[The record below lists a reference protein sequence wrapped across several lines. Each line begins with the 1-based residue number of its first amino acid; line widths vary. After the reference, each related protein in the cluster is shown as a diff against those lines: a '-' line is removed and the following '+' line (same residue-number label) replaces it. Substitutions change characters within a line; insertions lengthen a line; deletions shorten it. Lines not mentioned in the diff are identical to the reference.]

1 MKKSL
6 KTLLPILLLT
16 GLLFGLSMTA
26 SAADS
31 GKRGDWINS
40 PNGWW
45 FQCTDG
51 TYPKNGLYEVNGT
64 AYAFDANGY
73 MVTGW
78 HFFSDYWFYF
88 KDSGAMQTGWFWD
101 KASNAWYYLDPQYG
115 YMYSDGVRYINGTRY
130 AFTPSGQMVTG
141 WYYETWYS
149 ESARQQSATGVSS
162 MQTAP
167 LTTAGSGT
175 MLPMPGIIYPTTK
188 CSADCT
194 RSTDIFST
202 LTAPGAWQPDGR
214 TPIPDSGITLQEPA
228 LRILAGSGMKLSIP
242 GITWIR
248 PTLTCIQTELTI
260 SMAHSIHLT
269 IPAHGSSKDP
279 DKRNGKS
286 RFQVISRFSHSAFF
300 IL

>member
-88 KDSGAMQTGWFWD
+88 KDSGAMQKGWVWD

-149 ESARQQSATGVSS
+149 ESAQATVGDWCFFNADGTAYNGWLWDDASNAWYYLSHNKMLRGLYEIDGYIFYFDGSGRMATGW
-162 MQTAP
+162 TY
-167 LTTAGSGT
+167 TDTGFWYHFTGT
-175 MLPMPGIIYPTTK
+175 GAADLGWIWDETFYSWYYLDPTNAYLYTNGTYNI
-188 CSADCT
+188 DG
-194 RSTDIFST
+194 T
-202 LTAPGAWQPDGR
+202 LYTFDHTGAW
-214 TPIPDSGITLQEPA
+214 
-228 LRILAGSGMKLSIP
+228 
-242 GITWIR
+242 
-248 PTLTCIQTELTI
+248 IQ
-260 SMAHSIHLT
+260 
-269 IPAHGSSKDP
+269 
-279 DKRNGKS
+279 
-286 RFQVISRFSHSAFF
+286 
-300 IL
+300 

>member
-149 ESARQQSATGVSS
+149 ESAQATVGDWCFFNADG
-162 MQTAP
+162 TAYNGW
-167 LTTAGSGT
+167 LWDDASNAWYYLSG
-175 MLPMPGIIYPTTK
+175 PMSRK
-188 CSADCT
+188 
-194 RSTDIFST
+194 ST
-202 LTAPGAWQPDGR
+202 
-214 TPIPDSGITLQEPA
+214 
-228 LRILAGSGMKLSIP
+228 
-242 GITWIR
+242 
-248 PTLTCIQTELTI
+248 
-260 SMAHSIHLT
+260 
-269 IPAHGSSKDP
+269 
-279 DKRNGKS
+279 N
-286 RFQVISRFSHSAFF
+286 
-300 IL
+300 

>member
-6 KTLLPILLLT
+6 KALLPILLLT

-31 GKRGDWINS
+31 GKRGDWVNS

-51 TYPKNGLYEVNGT
+51 TYPKNGLYEVDGT

-141 WYYETWYS
+141 WYYETWYRAIRLPSAHPHNSTSRRLQPAIRISDFPFRHPASHSGSPSDFHPQILSHERSPFPACTLTRS
-149 ESARQQSATGVSS
+149 EIVPFSFSCFHLMFFQIYHLSVYSLRQFLTSS
-162 MQTAP
+162 IP
-167 LTTAGSGT
+167 LTGSHPAPRRAHANT
-175 MLPMPGIIYPTTK
+175 HAPHP
-188 CSADCT
+188 
-194 RSTDIFST
+194 RSYV
-202 LTAPGAWQPDGR
+202 R
-214 TPIPDSGITLQEPA
+214 
-228 LRILAGSGMKLSIP
+228 
-242 GITWIR
+242 
-248 PTLTCIQTELTI
+248 
-260 SMAHSIHLT
+260 
-269 IPAHGSSKDP
+269 
-279 DKRNGKS
+279 RNP
-286 RFQVISRFSHSAFF
+286 
-300 IL
+300 

>member
-1 MKKSL
+1 
-6 KTLLPILLLT
+6 
-16 GLLFGLSMTA
+16 
-26 SAADS
+26 
-31 GKRGDWINS
+31 
-40 PNGWW
+40 
-45 FQCTDG
+45 
-51 TYPKNGLYEVNGT
+51 
-64 AYAFDANGY
+64 

-149 ESARQQSATGVSS
+149 ESAQATVGDWCFFNADGTAYNGWLWDDASNAWYYLSHNKMLRGLYEIDGYIFYFDGSGRMATGW
-162 MQTAP
+162 TYTDTGFWYHFTGTGAAD
-167 LTTAGSGT
+167 LGS
-175 MLPMPGIIYPTTK
+175 
-188 CSADCT
+188 
-194 RSTDIFST
+194 
-202 LTAPGAWQPDGR
+202 
-214 TPIPDSGITLQEPA
+214 
-228 LRILAGSGMKLSIP
+228 SGMKLSIP